1 MRQGLS
7 PIWTCFAVTA
17 AASWKIFDESSIA
30 VASGIDNSDWH
41 NRFCKQ
47 CFVVPFWYNETLL
60 QAMSLYRQRPLA
72 LQELVGR
79 SPNPVFCIV
88 PMQASRFC
96 KTLFQHSA
104 GAHSHHGIVMIAGT
118 GSLSQQANEHSRI
131 SFYMWIWSLC
141 AQRHCLLLRF
151 QLPFQNST
159 ERVDIAKMWCPA
171 RSIILKLPGAWLHPA
186 MINLIGNFCFYWLRW
201 FSWL

>member
-1 MRQGLS
+1 MRQGLF
-7 PIWTCFAVTA
+7 PICIVCAVTV
-17 AASWKIFDESSIA
+17 ASSRKNFDKPSIA
-30 VASGIDNSDWH
+30 TEKSFYNSKGVH
-41 NRFCKQ
+41 SRSKQ
-47 CFVVPFWYNETLL
+47 CLRIYKDH
-60 QAMSLYRQRPLA
+60 
-72 LQELVGR
+72 
-79 SPNPVFCIV
+79 FCIAKCLLGN
-88 PMQASRFC
+88 PKPLNCIRRMQAARFC

-131 SFYMWIWSLC
+131 SFYMWIWPLC